1 VNPAAYL
8 EMAQAQS
15 THWWYVARRSILE
28 CQLRALALPPDAEIL
43 EIGSGTGANLELLA
57 GFGHVIGLEMA
68 EDAIRLARQRA
79 GAAASR
85 VSLRQGRCPQDLARV
100 TQRFDLICLFD
111 VLEHIDEDELSL
123 ARLKQLLK
131 PGGRLLMTVPA
142 YPWMWGPHDV
152 HVHHKRRYTR
162 RSLLA
167 RCSRAG
173 LAVTRVS
180 HFNTLLF
187 PLAVVGRLYEKITG
201 RQTSATQTPAAA
213 LNALLTSV
221 FALERLLL
229 ARLSLPFGLSL
240 LVLARPRS
248 DA

>member
-28 CQLRALALPPDAEIL
+28 GQLRALALPPDAEIL

-57 GFGHVIGLEMA
+57 GFGHVLGLEMA
-68 EDAIRLARQRA
+68 DDAIRLAQQRA

-85 VSLRQGRCPQDLARV
+85 VSLRQGRCPEDLPRLP
-100 TQRFDLICLFD
+100 QRFDLICLFD
-111 VLEHIDEDELSL
+111 VLEHIEEDELSL
-123 ARLKQLLK
+123 AKLKQLLK

-162 RSLLA
+162 RSLLD

-201 RQTSATQTPAAA
+201 RQTSATKTPAAA
-213 LNALLTSV
+213 LNALLTGV
-221 FALERLLL
+221 FALERPLL

-240 LVLARPRS
+240 LVLAGPRV